1 MIHARLSNGDFL
13 FGIDAE
19 NVRRLRNGHPI
30 VVDLT
35 LMGGTDR
42 FLIMYGE
49 TMQHVADELERMTGQ
64 KLPPVQPM
72 PREGGPKQ

>member
-1 MIHARLSNGDFL
+1 MIRARLSNGDFL

-35 LMGGTDR
+35 LMGGTDK

-72 PREGGPKQ
+72 PQKPDTKQ